1 MTINPGK
8 KQQLYIIRES
18 NGQKDHDTA
27 LPALFIKVI
36 MDVFIS
42 SRTTITKP

>member
-8 KQQLYIIRES
+8 KQQLYIMRES

-27 LPALFIKVI
+27 LPALFTQLRGHGRLHFK
-36 MDVFIS
+36 
-42 SRTTITKP
+42 